1 MSSNSPTTV
10 NLPVSLTVENL
21 LQVIATLSEQIR
33 RLENGGACS
42 RSTSS
47 HSSTAS
53 EEIPA
58 HIVAVISA
66 AVYATAGTRA
76 RIVKMSSI
84 DETLSWSA
92 EGRRAIF
99 HSHSVR

>member
-1 MSSNSPTTV
+1 MSSTSPTTV
-10 NLPVSLTVENL
+10 TLPVSLTVENL

-33 RLENGGACS
+33 RLESGGRTAC
-42 RSTSS
+42 TGNNA
-47 HSSTAS
+47 HS

-66 AVYATAGTRA
+66 AVYATAGNRA
-76 RIVKMSSI
+76 RIVKMTSL
-84 DETLSWSA
+84 DETLAWSA